1 METERLIMSE
11 CNYCGL
17 TDDDITP
24 IQIKDY
30 LGEELST
37 DKEERIEQTDNMFHQ
52 RDELIICKMCNSKEL
67 LKENEVNSE

>member
-1 METERLIMSE
+1 MSE

-17 TDDDITP
+17 TDNEITP
-24 IQIKDY
+24 IQIKYY

-52 RDELIICKMCNSKEL
+52 IDELTICKMCNSREL
-67 LKENEVNSE
+67 LKEREE